1 MWECNLKLDGGLI
14 MSFDIYLW
22 FGDVVKCREDIFY
35 VEVKYKEMVD

>member
-1 MWECNLKLDGGLI
+1 

-35 VEVKYKEMVD
+35 VEVKYKEMVDQYLMQMEFINYD